1 MTKSAIKIIKDTL
14 AEHPKRY
21 PDYPLPPLK
30 KIKFGRFLGCGQY
43 TFIFEWFD
51 KGRDKKLKIHSVITV
66 KEITESNDPRYTVS
80 RNLHQISIEY
90 QKYVCN

>member
-14 AEHPKRY
+14 EEHGRRY

-30 KIKFGRFLGCGQY
+30 QIKFGRILGCGQY
-43 TFIFEWFD
+43 TLVFEWFD
-51 KGRDKKLKIHSVITV
+51 KSQNRKMGIQSVLTV

-80 RNLHQISIEY
+80 WSLHHISAEY
-90 QKYVCN
+90 QKVKV